1 MKNVDL
7 YALQDPQTAYYHD
20 AYSKQ
25 PQDYPGLQAKM
36 TPRPDCGE
44 NSYKGCGRLRE
55 RKALVTGGDSGIGR
69 AAAIAFAREGAD
81 VALAYLPEEE
91 DDAREVKE
99 LIEKEG
105 RKAVLLPGDL
115 RDERYC
121 AELASKAQREL
132 GGLNVMALAAGRQKA
147 SRSIEDIST
156 EQLKEVFAVNV
167 FSLFWTLKPAIPL
180 LPAGASIIT
189 TSSVVA
195 SDPPPNLPDYAST
208 KGAINA
214 FSQALAKQLAPKGIR
229 VNIVA
234 PGPVWT
240 PLQIC
245 GGQFQEN
252 IPEFG
257 RQTPLGRAGQPV
269 ELAGI
274 YVFLAS
280 SESSFTTGGVFG
292 ATGGLVL

>member
-1 MKNVDL
+1 MNNTDL
-7 YALQDPQTAYYHD
+7 YALRDPQTAYYHD
-20 AYSKQ
+20 AYPKQ
-25 PQDYPGLQAKM
+25 PQDYPGLQTKM
-36 TPRPDCGE
+36 KPRPDCGE
-44 NSYKGCGRLRE
+44 DSYKGCGKLRH

-91 DDAREVKE
+91 DDAEEVKE

-105 RKAVLLPGDL
+105 RKAFLLPGDL
-115 RDERYC
+115 KDERYC
-121 AELASKAQREL
+121 AELATQAHGKL
-132 GGLNVMALAAGRQKA
+132 GGLDVMALAAGRQVA
-147 SRSIEDIST
+147 TESIADIST
-156 EQLKEVFAVNV
+156 EQLEEVFAINV
-167 FSLFWTLKPAIPL
+167 FSLFRTLKPAIPL

-195 SDPPPNLPDYAST
+195 FDPPANLLDYAST

-214 FSQALAKQLAPKGIR
+214 FSQALARQLAPKGIR

-257 RQTPLGRAGQPV
+257 RQTPLKRAGQPV
-269 ELAGI
+269 ELAGL

-292 ATGGLVL
+292 ATGGLLL

>member
-1 MKNVDL
+1 MKNDDP
-7 YALQDPQTAYYHD
+7 YALRDPQTAYYHEE
-20 AYSKQ
+20 YSRQ

-36 TPRPDCGE
+36 NPRPDCGE
-44 NSYKGCGRLRE
+44 HSYKGCGRLRH

-81 VALAYLPEEE
+81 VALAYLPQEE
-91 DDAREVKE
+91 DDAREVRE

-105 RKAVLLPGDL
+105 RKALLLPGDL
-115 RDERYC
+115 QDERYC
-121 AELASKAQREL
+121 AELAPKAQREL
-132 GGLNVMALAAGRQKA
+132 GGLDVMAMAAGRQAA
-147 SRSIEDIST
+147 SKSIADISS
-156 EQLKEVFAVNV
+156 EQLEEVFAVNV

-195 SDPPPNLPDYAST
+195 SDPPENLPDYAAT

-214 FSQALAKQLAPKGIR
+214 FSQALAKQLAPRGIR

-240 PLQIC
+240 ALQIC
-245 GGQFQEN
+245 GGQFQED

-257 RQTPLGRAGQPV
+257 RQTPLKRAGQPV

-292 ATGGLVL
+292 TTGGLLL